1 MRLTVNVNILL
12 SLLGCATQAMT
23 DDTLMHMLIPISFPL
38 EKTQTNM
45 FWCVRGVLHAKQES
59 EAIECRGAQSCS
71 KNDVLPPKPSCDI
84 RIQKLPHQPK

>member
-23 DDTLMHMLIPISFPL
+23 DDTLMDMLIPISFPL
-38 EKTQTNM
+38 KKKPKPNQTNM
-45 FWCVRGVLHAKQES
+45 FWCVSCVLHAKQES

-84 RIQKLPHQPK
+84 RI